1 MGQKTNPIGLRIAV
15 NHDWR
20 SKWYAGK
27 KEFGKLLTE
36 DREIRDL
43 LKKKLESASVPQILI
58 ERAASRCRITI
69 LTARPGIVIG
79 RKGAEIDKLKE
90 ELSKMTGK
98 EIYVDIVEVKTP
110 EIDAQLVA
118 ENVALQLERRVS
130 FRRAMKKA
138 LQTAKDFG
146 AEGIKIRCAGR
157 LGGAELARVE
167 QYHWGR
173 VPLHTLRANIDYGFA
188 EANTVYGKLGIKCWI
203 CKGDTKPQK
212 PAQPQ
217 PAAACRCASDHSRF
231 NRDFVMPLMPERVK
245 YRKMHRG
252 NRAGLA
258 TRGQTVAFGEYGLMA
273 LERCWLDTKQIE
285 AARVA
290 IARNMKRHGKMWIRI
305 FPQKSFTKKPLETR
319 MGKGKGP
326 LESWV
331 AVIRPA
337 NVLFEVDG
345 VTEAVARE
353 SLRLAATKL
362 PIKTKFISR
371 HRDRKPD

>member
-1 MGQKTNPIGLRIAV
+1 MGQKTNPIGLRVAV
-15 NHDWR
+15 NRDWR

-36 DREIRDL
+36 DRDIREL

-79 RKGAEIDKLKE
+79 RKGA
-90 ELSKMTGK
+90 
-98 EIYVDIVEVKTP
+98 

-203 CKGDTKPQK
+203 CKGDTKVEKPQS
-212 PAQPQ
+212 Q
-217 PAAACRCASDHSRF
+217 
-231 NRDFVMPLMPERVK
+231 VV
-245 YRKMHRG
+245 
-252 NRAGLA
+252 
-258 TRGQTVAFGEYGLMA
+258 
-273 LERCWLDTKQIE
+273 
-285 AARVA
+285 
-290 IARNMKRHGKMWIRI
+290 
-305 FPQKSFTKKPLETR
+305 
-319 MGKGKGP
+319 
-326 LESWV
+326 
-331 AVIRPA
+331 
-337 NVLFEVDG
+337 
-345 VTEAVARE
+345 
-353 SLRLAATKL
+353 AATN
-362 PIKTKFISR
+362 
-371 HRDRKPD
+371 